1 MTIKRLVK
9 NPIPLQNPGEMVIPP
24 DHPTFDPEC
33 DYEGFPEPLRTAIL
47 EGRVDFSTLPY
58 PIFWIDGENEILNP
72 LINLEDYR

>member
-58 PIFWIDGENEILNP
+58 PIFWIDGENKILNP

>member
-58 PIFWIDGENEILNP
+58 PIFWIDGENKILNS